1 MNKITSSC
9 ANQTS
14 GAFLKN
20 VFYSLETKQ
29 KIGIHIMM
37 RSVIK
42 KMLQYHG
49 GKIFGKAE
57 NDTNLFEETML
68 GLMINSLHGGP
79 KFLLKMI
86 PVTKLNAEFLREK
99 VYQTIYNIEAAS
111 GKVKAIISDGNKI
124 NQSFFN
130 QFKTVEGKPW
140 LSVDGSYLLYDY
152 VHLIKNIRNLWLTEK
167 TGELKFQHENK
178 FLVANWHHL
187 RNLLQSE
194 VGAVLKR
201 PKLSETAIYPKPIE
215 RQRVSTCLQVF
226 WKQQQWN
233 FMEGCNV

>member
-1 MNKITSSC
+1 
-9 ANQTS
+9 
-14 GAFLKN
+14 
-20 VFYSLETKQ
+20 
-29 KIGIHIMM
+29 
-37 RSVIK
+37 
-42 KMLQYHG
+42 MLQYHG

-57 NDTNLFEETML
+57 NDANLLEETML
-68 GLMINSLHGGP
+68 GLMINSLHGG
-79 KFLLKMI
+79 LRS
-86 PVTKLNAEFLREK
+86 TKLNAEFLREK

-111 GKVKAIISDGNKI
+111 GKVKAIISDGNRI

-187 RNLLQSE
+187 RNLFQSE
-194 VGAVLKR
+194 DGAVLKM

-215 RQRVSTCLQVF
+215 RQRVSSYLSPSF
-226 WKQQQWN
+226 L
-233 FMEGCNV
+233 